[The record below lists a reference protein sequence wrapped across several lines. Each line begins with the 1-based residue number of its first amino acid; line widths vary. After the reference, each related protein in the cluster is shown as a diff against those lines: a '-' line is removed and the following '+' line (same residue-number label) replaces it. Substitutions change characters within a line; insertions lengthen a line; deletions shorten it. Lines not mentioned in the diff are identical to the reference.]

1 MLAVSDLRP
10 GFFVRIGMAFAA
22 FFRVLFSGD
31 YAARLRQLQASNLA
45 PSLGG
50 DEVAGSEA
58 QSAAAEQPAVQQSM
72 AVVEQPAVQQPVA
85 VVEQPAVQQPVA
97 VVEQPDTALPQS
109 PSVKEPAEAEPAPA
123 ALVSHSPAAALQLLG
138 LLQQEGRLVDFLY
151 EDIGPFSDAD
161 VGAAARV
168 VHAGCKKALT
178 THVELLPVY
187 TEEEGSRLTVPEGFS
202 PAEVRLTGNV
212 VGQAPFT
219 GTLQH
224 RGWRVAQVNLPQVH
238 SAHALDVIAPA
249 EVEL

>member
-72 AVVEQPAVQQPVA
+72 A